1 MSTAIPRSDA
11 PAALEALGTLAALDS
26 ATLVYDQ
33 NGLLPVVAQDIATG
47 AVLMVA
53 WADRDAIEET
63 RRTGLAHFH
72 SRSRGRLWRKGETSG
87 NELRVVGVM
96 ADCDRDTLL
105 LRVVPSGPACH
116 LGTRTCFEPNV
127 ARLELGWLAEVV
139 ARRAKA
145 SPEESYTARLLSR
158 GLPRVAQ
165 KVGEEAVETVIAAL
179 GVRGDRHD
187 SDPDAGSADDAALVA
202 EAADLLFHL
211 LVLLEAA
218 GADPTAVARE
228 LERRHRDRAAG
239 SEETASGTAGPS
251 RTGEL
256 P

>member
-1 MSTAIPRSDA
+1 VSTAIPRSEA
-11 PAALEALGTLAALDS
+11 PAALEALGTLDALDP

-33 NGLLPVVAQDIATG
+33 NGLLPVVAQDVATG

-53 WADRDAIEET
+53 WADREAIEET

-87 NELRVVGVM
+87 NELRVVGAV

-105 LRVVPSGPACH
+105 LRVQPSGPACH
-116 LGTRTCFEPNV
+116 LGTRTCFEPNA
-127 ARLELGWLAEVV
+127 ARLELGWLADVV
-139 ARRAKA
+139 ARRAEA
-145 SPEESYTARLLSR
+145 SPEESYTARLLSQ

-179 GVRGDRHD
+179 
-187 SDPDAGSADDAALVA
+187 AGSDERSGEDPRVAGANNAALVT

-211 LVLLEAA
+211 LVLLQAA
-218 GADPTAVARE
+218 GTDPTALARE
-228 LERRHRDRAAG
+228 LERRHRDRTAAP
-239 SEETASGTAGPS
+239 ERAPAGPP

>member
-1 MSTAIPRSDA
+1 VSTTIPRSDA
-11 PAALEALGTLAALDS
+11 PVALEDLGTLDALDP
-26 ATLVYDQ
+26 ATLVYDS

-53 WADRDAIEET
+53 WADREAIEET

-87 NELRVVGVM
+87 NELRVVGAV

-116 LGTRTCFEPNV
+116 LGTRTCFEPNA
-127 ARLELGWLAEVV
+127 ARLELCWLAEVV
-139 ARRAKA
+139 ARRAEA
-145 SPEESYTARLLSR
+145 SPASSYTARLLSQ

-179 GVRGDRHD
+179 AARD
-187 SDPDAGSADDAALVA
+187 SRAEDPRAEGADNPALVT

-211 LVLLEAA
+211 LVLLQAA
-218 GADPTAVARE
+218 GTDPTALARE
-228 LERRHRDRAAG
+228 LERRHRDRTAAPERAAG
-239 SEETASGTAGPS
+239 APP